1 MTVTMKAEYMK
12 QVGKE
17 LVHGHASNVP
27 SLQKMSDSKWNHTL
41 IFQDKT
47 IFKSL
52 RVILYPS
59 VI

>member
-27 SLQKMSDSKWNHTL
+27 SLQKMS
-41 IFQDKT
+41 
-47 IFKSL
+47 
-52 RVILYPS
+52 
-59 VI
+59 